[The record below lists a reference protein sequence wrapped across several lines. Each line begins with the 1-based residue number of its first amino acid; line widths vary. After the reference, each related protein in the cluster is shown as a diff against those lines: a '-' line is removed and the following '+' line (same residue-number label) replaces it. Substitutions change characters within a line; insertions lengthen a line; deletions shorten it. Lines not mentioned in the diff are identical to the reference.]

1 MPHPITQDESTVTAF
16 SRDLGVE
23 ASGLVG
29 LDFGLGPGLGPGLGL
44 AGTQPAPL
52 LSFSALLMCIRA
64 RAVEFVV

>member
-29 LDFGLGPGLGPGLGL
+29 LDFGLGLGL

-64 RAVEFVV
+64 RAGEFVV

>member
-29 LDFGLGPGLGPGLGL
+29 FDFGLGPGLGL

>member
-23 ASGLVG
+23 TSGLVG
-29 LDFGLGPGLGPGLGL
+29 LDFGLGL

-52 LSFSALLMCIRA
+52 LSFSALLMCILGL
-64 RAVEFVV
+64 